1 MPAKKSI
8 LGFFRGSE
16 IRFANLRAP
25 KPRLHALFAYWQER
39 LKHAC
44 KKNPSVDFFWIA
56 EAKGFCMLLTRPPW
70 LDIPWQERNTAPE
83 PIKESIP
90 PKKTHLFAKM
100 GFLGAS
106 P

>member
-1 MPAKKSI
+1 M
-8 LGFFRGSE
+8 
-16 IRFANLRAP
+16 AP

-44 KKNPSVDFFWIA
+44 KKI
-56 EAKGFCMLLTRPPW
+56 PPW
-70 LDIPWQERNTAPE
+70 LDIAWQETNPFPE
-83 PIKESIP
+83 PVEGNIS
-90 PKKTHLFAKM
+90 PKTPVEKK